1 METTL
6 PRNFFFYNSLSIED
20 CLKLAQIFLDKG
32 CPSEAVEFCRQ
43 AINLYPQLPKAYQL
57 LGLSYQVWG
66 SHPELA
72 ESSYKKAIFLDPQNG
87 DNYYLLAT
95 FYHELGFLDQ
105 AIEAYHQALEKRAD
119 YTPAHWGLGNL
130 LYSQGDFTKS
140 IQHHTKAL
148 KISWNCP
155 LISYDLLDLC
165 KKGYTELSLSYAL
178 ETIRRS
184 PHHLSA
190 ANICYA
196 AINKFIDQKDYSH
209 AISLAI
215 FCLQHQPSLPGLFDF
230 LRTALEQLG
239 RDEDAASCSVGMIPL
254 HVIFEFAVDAKK
266 IALTFLEKQPQNVV
280 FHTCSNQQKIYA
292 PPAQSIKPQ
301 YFHSMVGG
309 VWEYGAQGI
318 AFVDQ
323 GTVWSDPSTT
333 AVLSS
338 SQELIE
344 DLSYGNSGLVASSNY
359 LPEKQKFAGTLAV
372 LSIRYSNNYCHWMF
386 EFVARAG
393 LLNQFGSGWDS
404 FDAFLLDPI
413 QSNFQAETISALRIP
428 ESKIIQN
435 STGTHL
441 QADRLIVPSPL
452 KHWPVFDKATCTLIR
467 SLFLRNED
475 PEEIKDSLPKYLYL
489 SRSEA
494 RYRRVLNDEQVQE
507 SLKNLGFASISLGE
521 LSICQQANLLAG
533 AEVVVAPHGAGL
545 TNLVFCQPGT
555 KVLEIF
561 PHRYR
566 QQYYWALANQRGLV
580 YQYLIG
586 RSVSDYL
593 ASGGTYPF
601 NDLEDIVVDIG
612 DLLTSLAAMSVELP
626 HGVHG

>member
-1 METTL
+1 METAL

-43 AINLYPQLPKAYQL
+43 AINLHPQSPKAYQL
-57 LGLSYQVWG
+57 LGLAYQVWG
-66 SHPELA
+66 SHPKLA
-72 ESSYKKAIFLDPQNG
+72 ESSYKKAIFLDSQNG

-95 FYHELGFLDQ
+95 FYHELGLLDQ

-119 YTPAHWGLGNL
+119 CTSTHWGLGNL

-140 IQHHTKAL
+140 IRHHTKAL
-148 KISWNCP
+148 KTSWNCP

-165 KKGYTELSLSYAL
+165 KKGYAELSLSYAL

-196 AINKFIDQKDYSH
+196 AINKLIDQKDYSH

-230 LRTALEQLG
+230 LRTALEKLG
-239 RDEDAASCSVGMIPL
+239 REEDAASCSVGMIPL

-266 IALTFLEKQPQNVV
+266 IVLTFLEKQPQNVV
-280 FHTCSNQQKIYA
+280 FYTCSNQQKIYA

-309 VWEYGAQGI
+309 VWEYAAQGI

-386 EFVARAG
+386 DFVARAG

-413 QSNFQAETISALRIP
+413 QSNFQAETIAALRIP

-452 KHWPVFDKATCTLIR
+452 KHWPVFDKATCALIK

-475 PEEIKDSLPKYLYL
+475 PEEIKSSLPKYLYL

-507 SLKNLGFASISLGE
+507 FLKKLGFVSISLSK
-521 LSICQQANLLAG
+521 LSVYQQANLLAG

-566 QQYYWALANQRGLV
+566 QQYYWALANQCGLI

-586 RSVSDYL
+586 CSVSDYL

-612 DLLTSLAAMSVELP
+612 DLLTSLTAMSVELP
-626 HGVHG
+626 HGVHR